1 MNITIKTIDKAADQI
16 RGPLQ
21 AYRTQIDEAF
31 LKADTD
37 QFTVSLG
44 VTFRVVDGVLK
55 ITTPIKFVS
64 EQIKDSFETMYDP
77 NQEELFAA
85 LASGQVEMKTNE

>member
-16 RGPLQ
+16 RGALQ

-77 NQEELFAA
+77 NQEELFSA
-85 LASGQVEMKTNE
+85 LASGQVKISADE

>member
-16 RGPLQ
+16 RGALQ

-31 LKADTD
+31 MKAETD
-37 QFTVSLG
+37 QFTVNLG
-44 VTFRVVDGVLK
+44 VTFRIVDGIMK
-55 ITTPIKFVS
+55 ITTPIRFVS

-77 NQEELFAA
+77 NQEELFSA
-85 LASGQVEMKTNE
+85 LASGQVKISANE

>member
-16 RGPLQ
+16 RGALQ

-77 NQEELFAA
+77 NQEELFSA